1 MTQPR
6 RTHFG
11 ARLKQARL
19 KRKLA
24 VRQLGERSGI
34 DYRSI
39 YRYEDEKISPNIE
52 AAAALALTLKCSL
65 DWLCGLGEE
74 PGDVALQRE
83 GCKAEIQPIDCAE
96 AA

>member
-19 KRKLA
+19 KKRLA
-24 VRQLGERSGI
+24 VRQLAKRSGV
-34 DYRSI
+34 DFKSI
-39 YRYEDEKISPNIE
+39 YRYEDADTSPNIE
-52 AAAALALTLKCSL
+52 AAAALALTLDCSL

-74 PGDVALQRE
+74 SGDTALQQKE
-83 GCKAEIQPIDCAE
+83 WFGAYWGMFEAER
-96 AA
+96 